1 MDWVLRCLVGVTA
14 YVGAMDQVQQNPQVL
29 ETASDG
35 LGGRPQEVT
44 ELLTLDLFEHL
55 SA

>member
-1 MDWVLRCLVGVTA
+1 MLRCLVGVTA
-14 YVGAMDQVQQNPQVL
+14 YVRAVDQVQQNPQVL
-29 ETASDG
+29 ETAGDG
-35 LGGRPQEVT
+35 LEGGPQEVT